1 MILLRWK
8 TICGRP
14 WRDDA
19 PDDREELP
27 DEAWRLTPDR
37 QKAARASLAKFLQDP
52 SLASLR
58 FRLEGA
64 TGHFIINGAHG
75 DRIIL
80 RKDAADLYAVV
91 DIGPHDNLFRRWN
104 R

>member
-1 MILLRWK
+1 M
-8 TICGRP
+8 TT
-14 WRDDA
+14 
-19 PDDREELP
+19 
-27 DEAWRLTPDR
+27 RLTIEKSFLKRLRSLPPDR

-58 FRLEGA
+58 FRVLEGA

-91 DIGPHDNLFRRWN
+91 DVGPHDNLFRRWN